1 MSTAIEDQLAQ
12 SRANATNEERIVLAL
27 EAIADQLKLLMT
39 LLPIAKLKFSDEG
52 GETAA
57 RKDSDFRAEGAWEN
71 EGGSLGGSGPLAALG
86 IKHSVIDEFTVG
98 KYHYTNLPDALA
110 QAKRSRSRPDC

>member
-1 MSTAIEDQLAQ
+1 MPTTLEDLLAQ
-12 SRANATNEERIVLAL
+12 SRTNATNEERIVLAL
-27 EAIADQLKLLMT
+27 EAIADQLKLLVT

-71 EGGSLGGSGPLAALG
+71 EGGSLGSGPFAAMG

-110 QAKRSRSRPDC
+110 QAKRSRSRPAC